1 MDLFETA
8 GMPPGQG
15 VGAGSG
21 VPAFNPSAPLAVR
34 MRPTRLEEVLGQ
46 PHLTAPGT
54 PLARLAT
61 PVRGDDAGSR
71 AMPTSVF
78 LWGPPGTGKTTLA
91 YLAATQGERHFV
103 ELSAVQHGV
112 KDLRDVVKAARQRL
126 AATGQE
132 TVLFVDEVHRFS
144 KSQQDALLPS
154 VENRWVT
161 LIAATTENPSFSV
174 ITPLLSRSILLTLR
188 PLSEEAIATLLDRA
202 VASERGLAGQVEL
215 PAEARDAIVRLS
227 GGDARRALTVLE
239 AAAGSAM
246 DRHGQGHSLT
256 LPDIEEVLET
266 ALAQYDR
273 GDAHY
278 DVASAFIKS
287 MRGSD
292 VDAALHYLARM
303 LVGGE
308 DPRFIARRVV
318 IAASEEVG
326 MADPTALQVAVA
338 AAQTVQLVGMP
349 ECRIALAQAVVHV
362 ATAPKSNRAYA
373 AINAA
378 IADVEAGK
386 VGPVPIHLRNTVPA
400 AAGLAGRGEYL
411 YAHDAPHGVVAQQ
424 YLPDEL
430 AGARYY
436 EPTTRGREA
445 DVAARL
451 PRLREILSGGHA
463 EPK

>member
-1 MDLFETA
+1 MA
-8 GMPPGQG
+8 GNVTPG
-15 VGAGSG
+15 G

-34 MRPTRLEEVLGQ
+34 MRPTTLEEVVGQ

-54 PLARLAT
+54 PLARLAS
-61 PVRGDDAGSR
+61 PQSEQASHR

-91 YLAATQGERHFV
+91 YLTATQGRRHFV

-112 KDLRDVVKAARQRL
+112 KDLREVVKAARQRL

-144 KSQQDALLPS
+144 KAQQDALLPS

-188 PLSEEAIATLLDRA
+188 PLDEQAIGEVIDRAIAADK
-202 VASERGLAGQVEL
+202 GLAGQVSL
-215 PAEARDAIVRLS
+215 TKEAREAMVRLS
-227 GGDARRALTVLE
+227 GSDARRALTLLE
-239 AAAGSAM
+239 AAAGSAL
-246 DRHGQGHSLT
+246 DRHGVGHELT
-256 LPDIEEVLET
+256 LADVEEVVES

-303 LVGGE
+303 LAGGE
-308 DPRFIARRVV
+308 DPRFIARRIV

-362 ATAPKSNRAYA
+362 ATAPKSNRAYM

-378 IADVEAGK
+378 MADVEAGK
-386 VGPVPIHLRNTVPA
+386 VGPVPVPLRNVVPA
-400 AAGLAGRGEYL
+400 AAGLAGRGTYL

-424 YLPDEL
+424 YLPDAL
-430 AGARYY
+430 VGTRYY
-436 EPTTRGREA
+436 EPTARGKEA

-451 PRLREILSGGHA
+451 PKLREILAGGSEHRDA
-463 EPK
+463 ENA

>member
-1 MDLFETA
+1 
-8 GMPPGQG
+8 MPPGQG

-174 ITPLLSRSILLTLR
+174 ITPLLSRSILLTLH
-188 PLSEEAIATLLDRA
+188 PLNQEAIATLLDRA

-215 PAEARDAIVRLS
+215 PTEARDAIVRLS

-239 AAAGSAM
+239 AAAGSALE
-246 DRHGQGHSLT
+246 RHGQGHALS

-308 DPRFIARRVV
+308 DPRFIARRIV

-451 PRLREILSGGHA
+451 PKLREILTGGPA
-463 EPK
+463 EPGQEQK